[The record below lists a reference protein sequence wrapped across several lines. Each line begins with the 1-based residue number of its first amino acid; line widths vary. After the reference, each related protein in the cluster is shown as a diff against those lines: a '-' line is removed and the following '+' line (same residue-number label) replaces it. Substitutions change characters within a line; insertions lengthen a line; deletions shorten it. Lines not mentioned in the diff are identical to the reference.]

1 MVKNRGCSNLDNEI
15 ISTYIHDIK
24 NDLTI
29 AMGRASLMKKL
40 MADNLE
46 SVDLEKIKLYSEK
59 IFVALENANNKLS
72 QMSIENKKFK
82 EGLKDG

>member
-1 MVKNRGCSNLDNEI
+1 LDNEV

-29 AMGRASLMKKL
+29 AIGRISFIKKI
-40 MADNLE
+40 MEDNNE
-46 SVDLEKIKLYSEK
+46 TVDLNKIKLYSDK
-59 IFVALENANNKLS
+59 IYTALENANTKLS

-82 EGLKDG
+82 EGLNNG